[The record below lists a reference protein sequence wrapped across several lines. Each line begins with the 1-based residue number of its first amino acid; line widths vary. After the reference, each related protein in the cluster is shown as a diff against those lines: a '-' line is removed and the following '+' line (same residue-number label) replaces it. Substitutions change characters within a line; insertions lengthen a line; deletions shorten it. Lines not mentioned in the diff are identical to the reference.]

1 MKTPQQSQPDIGIT
15 ADALGLIIEG
25 TALRML
31 EYNYLQTIRVLDQV
45 YGRHRVHQQEKIE
58 GSLAERQFLDATRE
72 RMGYICKKYENL
84 SPHTPELQYREAL
97 IEEYLLSEDV
107 AIFGTEVVDLGL
119 PVRIENRLA
128 KAGIMDLGKLVITTE
143 TTLQQHKFSQNG
155 IGQIRKA
162 LFFKNKYMRLGMSF
176 VHF

>member
-1 MKTPQQSQPDIGIT
+1 MPQRSQPDTSMT
-15 ADALGLIIEG
+15 ADGLSLITEA

-72 RMGYICKKYENL
+72 RMSYICEKYANL
-84 SPHTPELQYREAL
+84 SPHSPELQYREAL
-97 IEEYLLSEDV
+97 IEEYLLSSDS

-128 KAGIMDLGKLVITTE
+128 KEGIMNLGDLVVTTE
-143 TTLQQHKFSQNG
+143 KTLLQQHKHSQNNV
-155 IGQIRKA
+155 GQIRKA
-162 LFFKNKYMRLGMSF
+162 LFSRNKYMRLGMSF
-176 VHF
+176 FYP